1 MTHKF
6 EALIYAILFTF
17 WSVRLYYKLYD
28 KKIRK
33 YILSI
38 GILIVFWM
46 LIRMTKGVVETTLLE
61 RMSWYLYYIPL
72 IFIPSIS
79 ISPLLGSNIL
89 VIKLNNVLFPCPEEP
104 TIAIFLFGSNSK
116 LKSFNILSS
125 SGYEK

>member
-1 MTHKF
+1 MIVLLKTNGSC
-6 EALIYAILFTF
+6 LIIDIFFLKSS
-17 WSVRLYYKLYD
+17 SVR
-28 KKIRK
+28 
-33 YILSI
+33 S
-38 GILIVFWM
+38 
-46 LIRMTKGVVETTLLE
+46 
-61 RMSWYLYYIPL
+61 L